1 MKGLNMDTLQGNEDV
16 STKMDGQFDGPNEVE
31 SQDLETQNDGAV
43 SATAEGESPK
53 QDQEEPIVFDERQQE
68 KVNSIVGSK
77 VAAQREAEREAA
89 ALKKQLDDLKA
100 KMPQDQAPVVPELP
114 DAFDVDYE
122 SKMQEWQK
130 AVSEKARYDAIQSAN
145 AEAQRKA
152 NENAM
157 QAQQAKLHETV
168 KTYTERAVSSGID
181 EKTLFENGQIVAQ
194 AGLSDDL
201 AGYIL
206 NDDKGPLITQY
217 LAKNPL
223 ELDAISRMNPIQAG
237 VFLEQ
242 NVKAKLNAMTKT
254 KSSAPDPITTVS
266 GNGLGKEESQHIKG
280 GTFS

>member
-1 MKGLNMDTLQGNEDV
+1 
-16 STKMDGQFDGPNEVE
+16 
-31 SQDLETQNDGAV
+31 
-43 SATAEGESPK
+43 
-53 QDQEEPIVFDERQQE
+53 
-68 KVNSIVGSK
+68 
-77 VAAQREAEREAA
+77 
-89 ALKKQLDDLKA
+89 
-100 KMPQDQAPVVPELP
+100 
-114 DAFDVDYE
+114 
-122 SKMQEWQK
+122 
-130 AVSEKARYDAIQSAN
+130 
-145 AEAQRKA
+145 
-152 NENAM
+152 M